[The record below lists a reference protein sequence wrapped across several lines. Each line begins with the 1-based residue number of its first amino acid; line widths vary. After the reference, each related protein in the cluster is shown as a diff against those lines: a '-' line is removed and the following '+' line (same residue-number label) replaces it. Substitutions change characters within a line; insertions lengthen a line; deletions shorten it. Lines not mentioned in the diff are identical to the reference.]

1 MKFVSKY
8 TWLIVLLLAFPV
20 FGQKSSDKLRKEQER
35 LERNINNTKML
46 LDKTKAS
53 SEATLN
59 ELKIIENQVKFREEL
74 LNNFD
79 NQIRGAEL
87 KIEEKDQQIKQLTE
101 KLGRLKE
108 QYRKLIIYAYKHRS
122 KQAKWMFIFSA
133 DSYFEAI
140 KRNLYLQKIAEM
152 QQKQKRLILQHQGL
166 ISSEIQQLE
175 GEKNR
180 KKRVADEK
188 RKEKESILKDKEKQ
202 QRAFQK
208 LLGEQK
214 KLIANL
220 EKDERNKE
228 VLKRKIKEAIDKE
241 IAAAEKARK
250 EKERKE
256 REALAKKE
264 AEKNKSN
271 SGTGTTPKTNPT
283 SETKPVEKEP
293 EKKEITFSEP
303 ADLALNK
310 GFESNKGRLPWPV
323 EKGTITEGYGKH
335 AHPTLPNVFT
345 NNNGIDI
352 TTPKGASV
360 RAVFEGEVTSVFNIP
375 GAGKVVIVK
384 HGNYRTVYSNLQE
397 VYVSIGTKVSTKQRV
412 GSLLPAENDAV
423 SIAHFEIH
431 QVVDGQ
437 VIRLNPSLWVTN

>member
-1 MKFVSKY
+1 MKCVNKI
-8 TWLIVLLLAFPV
+8 TWLICLLLAVPV

-53 SEATLN
+53 SEATLQ

-87 KIEEKDQQIKQLTE
+87 KIEAKDQQIKQLTE
-101 KLGRLKE
+101 KLARLKA
-108 QYRKLIIYAYKHRS
+108 QYRKLILYAYKHRN

-166 ISSEIQQLE
+166 ISSEIEALE
-175 GEKNR
+175 SEKNR
-180 KKRVADEK
+180 KKRVAEEK
-188 RKEKESILKDKEKQ
+188 RKEREAILKDKDKQ

-208 LLGEQK
+208 LQGEQK
-214 KLIANL
+214 KLMAEL
-220 EKDERNKE
+220 ETSERKKE

-264 AEKNKSN
+264 AEKNKPA
-271 SGTGTTPKTNPT
+271 SGTNPKEPAVPAVKPT
-283 SETKPVEKEP
+283 EKEP
-293 EKKEITFSEP
+293 VKKEVTFSEP
-303 ADLALNK
+303 ADVALNK
-310 GFESNKGRLPWPV
+310 NFESNKGRLPWPV

-352 TTPKGASV
+352 TTPKNASV

-397 VYVSIGTKVSTKQRV
+397 VYVNIGTKVSTKQRI
-412 GSLLPAENDAV
+412 GSLLPAENEAISV
-423 SIAHFEIH
+423 AHFEIH